1 MGSLAQRAKMVAAL
15 RNHPQFSA
23 YVALACVCLLWG
35 TTYLGI
41 RIAVEQLAPATLMCV
56 RYTLSGVLILIAS
69 RIKGAR
75 LPRGRELWGIAG
87 CGVLTIGLGTG
98 TLTFAEVWVPSG
110 LASLFV
116 TTASFWLVG
125 AEALMPGGE
134 PLHAPTIGAMLIG
147 AAGAA
152 MLVTPDRSDLAAPA
166 GRMLAGFAL
175 IQLGYVG
182 WGFGSVLQRR
192 LKSKTNPIV
201 SAGVQQLATGLAFV
215 PLALFSPPSHW
226 TARSVGAMLYLAIFG
241 GAIGYSAYV
250 IAVTKLPVPIASI
263 YSYVNPLVAVILG
276 VWLYGERFTWR
287 EAVAMIVIFVG
298 IALVKEA
305 QSRRTAK
312 RQVHKT
318 GA

>member
-1 MGSLAQRAKMVAAL
+1 M
-15 RNHPQFSA
+15 RNHPQSSA
-23 YVALACVCLLWG
+23 YLALACVCLLWG

-56 RYTLSGVLILIAS
+56 RYTLSGALILAVS
-69 RIKGAR
+69 RIRGAR

-125 AEALMPGGE
+125 AEAIMPGGE
-134 PLHAPTIGAMLIG
+134 PLHGPTIGAMLIG

-152 MLVTPDRSDLAAPA
+152 LLVAPDKSDLAAPA
-166 GRMLAGFAL
+166 SRMLAGFAL
-175 IQLGYVG
+175 IQVGYVG

-192 LKSKTNPIV
+192 LGSNTNPVV
-201 SAGVQQLATGLAFV
+201 SAGVQQLATGLAFG
-215 PLALFSPPSHW
+215 PLALLSPPSHW
-226 TARSVGAMLYLAIFG
+226 TARGVGAMLYLAIFG

-263 YSYVNPLVAVILG
+263 YSYVNPLVAVLLG
-276 VWLYGERFTWR
+276 VWLYGEHFTWR
-287 EAVAMIVIFVG
+287 EGAAMIVIFVG
-298 IALVKEA
+298 IALVKQA
-305 QSRRTAK
+305 QSKRTGHQQAQK
-312 RQVHKT
+312 K